1 MSSNAKFGC
10 LLYSTDLTTLY
21 DDDML
26 FRRAP
31 VSKKRAGRATSGD
44 NKVNYKKVV
53 RPIDFF
59 LYNEIAFGD
68 QCRVNDDI
76 YEESILDTDHV
87 YFETRFYSF
96 SSFTLIKTKKDSFET
111 GESIIRSEKDPGANK
126 IAYGAFNYAPKPPIF
141 LHSIGE
147 CINARTF
154 CYSVAN
160 IYKMTLDTLAYL
172 KKNDA
177 IHLGATHETILF
189 EPVTNRVFIDGVQ
202 HIRFLKELLKTPFKT
217 LEYVLK
223 THLGAPDNKFP
234 VVFAPIEVSLLK
246 FILDNEDL
254 VSVSP
259 NNVRSVIHEYLK
271 GRTTLKSLSPA
282 FQVDYANNC
291 ELALIKYVNVPKQ
304 EIIKDIL
311 KTGHTWGTHAVSVIF
326 LSILMTMNDHIPT
339 LLKTGFYNKWF
350 KLLIINMHPFPSKR
364 KAVDENVAIFAK
376 INRLSAFAEHV
387 NSLKEMNDH
396 LMIRMASQ
404 FKRKVS

>member
-31 VSKKRAGRATSGD
+31 FSKKRADHISD

-76 YEESILDTDHV
+76 YEEGAQDADRV
-87 YFETRFYSF
+87 CFETRFYSF
-96 SSFTLIKTKKDSFET
+96 SSFALIKTKKDSPET
-111 GESIIRSEKDPGANK
+111 GESVIRSEKDSEANK

-141 LHSIGE
+141 LQSIGE
-147 CINARTF
+147 CTNSRTF
-154 CYSVAN
+154 CYLIAH

-177 IHLGATHETILF
+177 IHLGATHETLLF
-189 EPVTNRVFIDGVQ
+189 EPGSNRVFIDGVQ
-202 HIRFLKELLKTPFKT
+202 HIRFLKELMKTPFKT

-234 VVFAPIEVSLLK
+234 VVFAPVEVSLLK

-254 VSVSP
+254 VSISP
-259 NNVRSVIHEYLK
+259 NNVRAVIHEYLK

-282 FQVDYANNC
+282 FQVDFANNC

-311 KTGHTWGTHAVSVIF
+311 KSGHTWGVHAASVIF
-326 LSILMTMNDHIPT
+326 LSVLMTMNDHVPT

-350 KLLIINMHPFPSKR
+350 KLLIINIHPSPSKR
-364 KAVDENVAIFAK
+364 KAVEENIAIFAK
-376 INRLSAFAEHV
+376 INRVSAFAEHV
-387 NSLKEMNDH
+387 NSLKDMNND
-396 LMIRMASQ
+396 LMIQMVSQ
-404 FKRKVS
+404 FKRRVS